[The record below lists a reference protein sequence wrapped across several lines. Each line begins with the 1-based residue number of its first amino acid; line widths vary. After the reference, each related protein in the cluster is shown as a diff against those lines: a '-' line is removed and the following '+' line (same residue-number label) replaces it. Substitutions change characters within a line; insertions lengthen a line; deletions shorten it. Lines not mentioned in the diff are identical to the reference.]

1 MATSETP
8 ENVKKVALYAWVGED
23 EFGLG
28 EVGIKQGLVPAGCI
42 PLVSIHDF
50 KISREQVIQ
59 QLQSQANVY
68 GKTIRLCKFEF
79 VEEIITLEPEKNNG

>member
-1 MATSETP
+1 MVIHLTDEETP
-8 ENVKKVALYAWVGED
+8 ANVKKVSLYAWVGED
-23 EFGLG
+23 ELGSG
-28 EVGIKQGLVPAGCI
+28 EVGYVPAGCI

-59 QLQSQANVY
+59 QLQAQANVY

-79 VEEIITLEPEKNNG
+79 VEEVITIEPEKK